1 MDDLMFTTETTKDE
15 LLSVFDEAE
24 TLLDVTSSTIFLVAN
39 NLIGYIF
46 KDKPPVV
53 LATSLLDLLQAS
65 ANVLEDTLHRMEMH
79 NANILTTTTV
89 YEYVGYMPGSSYPT
103 YKAKN
108 ISYSYK

>member
-65 ANVLEDTLHRMEMH
+65 ANVLEDTLHRMETH
-79 NANILTTTTV
+79 IANILTTTSL

>member
-24 TLLDVTSSTIFLVAN
+24 ALLDVTSSTIFLVAN

-65 ANVLEDTLHRMEMH
+65 ANVLEDTLHRMETH

>member
-1 MDDLMFTTETTKDE
+1 M
-15 LLSVFDEAE
+15 
-24 TLLDVTSSTIFLVAN
+24 
-39 NLIGYIF
+39 IGYIF

-65 ANVLEDTLHRMEMH
+65 ANVLEDTLHRMETH

-103 YKAKN
+103 YKAKILVIVIN
-108 ISYSYK
+108 KR